1 MLNGKPL
8 IMKWFV
14 PKPPVT
20 PITLIPGVLLPSFTE
35 EKQLNVNVPSIVTE
49 EDVSYNFIFHLNA
62 VLM

>member
-20 PITLIPGVLLPSFTE
+20 PTVAVSEASSTSSAEVKPIKVIMPAA
-35 EKQLNVNVPSIVTE
+35 VTE
-49 EDVSYNFIFHLNA
+49 EDVSFGCIQRVHL
-62 VLM
+62 